1 MNGLAALLAGALLAI
16 GLSVAAGGQAGP
28 GEKATEPQR
37 AAAPL
42 FRISFQRGEAVQGLS
57 ASPVIIPPFQCT
69 SDGTV
74 FISMLRPPDFQGQ
87 ILTSVST
94 SREARAFELSQV
106 PELFDLSEVSHYA
119 SDSGV
124 VFLVRAAHKN
134 DQTKQGFVTSD
145 GTRGE
150 FPRNATEHSFFIVTF
165 DRAGKYTKTVQVEN
179 SFRILRLGAFPSGL
193 LLAYGYAEEDS
204 SPRLALLKDDGT
216 LLKFIQVPDGVAPQ
230 AALAKD
236 AKAKSAAR
244 FIAPVQMVGRGGLI
258 YLVQN
263 KTSFPILEVSEAGAA
278 RPIGPQLPAGVQI
291 NMLVSSD
298 DDLYARVGETS
309 EGSIYELSSEDGTVI
324 KRFEVVNDESGADI
338 ACIHDGKF
346 LSFEHGSG
354 TLIPLVGT
362 PEPVGAKAVV
372 GPQKSKAI
380 GPSN

>member
-1 MNGLAALLAGALLAI
+1 MNGLAAPLAGALLAI
-16 GLSVAAGGQAGP
+16 GLSVAAGGQVGP

-37 AAAPL
+37 AVAPL

-74 FISMLRPPDFQGQ
+74 FITMLRPPDFHAQ

-106 PELFDLSEVSHYA
+106 PELFDLSEVSHDA

-124 VFLVRAAHKN
+124 VFLVRATRKD

-145 GTRGE
+145 GTTGE
-150 FPRNATEHSFFIVTF
+150 FSRNAAEHHLFIVSF
-165 DRAGKYTKTVQVEN
+165 DRAGKYTKTVQADD
-179 SFRILRLGAFPSGL
+179 SFRILRLAAFPSGM
-193 LLAYGYAEEDS
+193 LLAYGYAEEDG

-216 LLKFIQVPDGVAPQ
+216 LLKYIQIPDRAAPQ
-230 AALAKD
+230 AALEKD
-236 AKAKSAAR
+236 AKVKSAAR
-244 FIAPVQMVGRGGLI
+244 FIAPVQEGGRGSLI
-258 YLVQN
+258 YVAQN
-263 KTSFPILEVSEAGAA
+263 KTSFPILEVSEAGSA
-278 RPIGPQLPAGVQI
+278 RPIGPRLPEGIQI
-291 NMLVSSD
+291 KMLIASD
-298 DDLYARVGETS
+298 GAPYARVGETS
-309 EGSIYELSSEDGTVI
+309 KGSIYELSSEDGAVI
-324 KRFEVVNDESGADI
+324 RRFEVVNDESGADI

-362 PEPVGAKAVV
+362 PEPVGAKADA
-372 GPQKSKAI
+372 GPEKSKAV
-380 GPSN
+380 GPAK